1 MRWSCRFISASLKRR
16 VLLFLRVLMTATVP
30 IFLSS
35 FNFFLVEDRT
45 PVVKRSLAKE
55 EKFSVDMDEFNA
67 LGLLSL
73 LLSRAYVIS
82 F

>member
-1 MRWSCRFISASLKRR
+1 
-16 VLLFLRVLMTATVP
+16 MTATVP